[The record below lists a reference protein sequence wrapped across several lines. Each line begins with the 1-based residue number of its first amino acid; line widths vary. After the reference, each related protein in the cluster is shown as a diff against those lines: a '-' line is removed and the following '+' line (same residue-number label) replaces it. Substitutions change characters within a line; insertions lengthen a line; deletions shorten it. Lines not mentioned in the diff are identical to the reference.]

1 MTGVYYEVALNTG
14 NRRTLK
20 EILIAELADA
30 GFESFVDSQDGFL
43 AYAPEELFSMEK
55 LLNVLHAAE
64 YMESPVVQRIEPQN
78 WNAVWE
84 SQFEPIVVNKDI
96 CIRAPFHDP
105 MPQFAFELIIEPRMS
120 FGTGHH
126 ETTRL
131 MCQAMQTIDFKSKT
145 VCDMGC
151 GTGILGILAMKMG
164 AASAFGVDIEHWAAE
179 NAKENATANNVSMQ
193 IEEGGVEHL
202 QGKKF
207 DIILAN
213 INRNVLLDQLSEYA
227 NCLASGGY
235 LFLSGFLEPDVS
247 RLISASETIGFSV
260 LNVTGEQNWRCVSLV
275 KN

>member
-1 MTGVYYEVALNTG
+1 
-14 NRRTLK
+14 
-20 EILIAELADA
+20 
-30 GFESFVDSQDGFL
+30 
-43 AYAPEELFSMEK
+43 
-55 LLNVLHAAE
+55 
-64 YMESPVVQRIEPQN
+64 
-78 WNAVWE
+78 
-84 SQFEPIVVNKDI
+84 
-96 CIRAPFHDP
+96 
-105 MPQFAFELIIEPRMS
+105 
-120 FGTGHH
+120 
-126 ETTRL
+126 
-131 MCQAMQTIDFKSKT
+131 
-145 VCDMGC
+145 
-151 GTGILGILAMKMG
+151 MKMG